1 MNIMARKSKKKELLD
16 KNIGK
21 MEFLYITQAVL
32 FLVLA
37 ALVGVEPT
45 LLQYVVMTTLVVLA
59 ISSVVLAYEW
69 VNIETNL

>member
-1 MNIMARKSKKKELLD
+1 MAKSQKKEMN

-21 MEFLYITQAVL
+21 IEFLYITQAVL

-45 LLQYVVMTTLVVLA
+45 LLQYVVMTALVILA

-69 VNIETNL
+69 VNIKTNL

>member
-1 MNIMARKSKKKELLD
+1 MRSSKKKELLD

-21 MEFLYITQAVL
+21 IEFLYITQAVL

-37 ALVGVEPT
+37 ALVGVEPS
-45 LLQYVVMTTLVVLA
+45 LLQYVVMTALVVWA

-69 VNIETNL
+69 VNIENNL

>member
-1 MNIMARKSKKKELLD
+1 MARSKKKQLMD

-21 MEFLYITQAVL
+21 IEFLYITQAVL

>member
-1 MNIMARKSKKKELLD
+1 MAKSQKKEMN

-21 MEFLYITQAVL
+21 IEFLYITQAVL

-45 LLQYVVMTTLVVLA
+45 LLQYVVMTALVILA

>member
-1 MNIMARKSKKKELLD
+1 MARSKKKELLD